1 MKRLYRIIFVLCLSI
16 CFLYIPVQAAAV
28 SLSEDEQWII
38 GLNQNMEY
46 ITETTYKEQ
55 NASNANNPYWTSLSG
70 GNRPNGSKYAK
81 FPLTEGNKLPVASA
95 WYGQDVYF
103 RQKGSMGK
111 GTVVHI
117 PDYYQLKEQYKYT
130 VQIFNAYSTDTTDS
144 FYAHYIQSISDKNG
158 YLQGLNSKVNIRVS
172 KTKYDVFNR
181 NADYMLTDA
190 EGNYIYDLVAVGAY
204 TDQEPDLSG
213 KAAWALQRYVKEGY
227 GFLIGHD
234 TMYGYGG
241 VNPDPNYVPDP
252 NSTRTPMYQLD
263 TNIDGHWNMNWLM
276 GINKLYTETSPYKAP
291 SMILNMGDWHDKST
305 LYGNVHRDS
314 VESKLRI
321 SAVSKGNPSTDV
333 NSRTPTNFPYQNYGN
348 GLAIGLGTDFPAG
361 VTHSNQQLAYGKV
374 WIDFDPATSSG
385 TLVTDRNEGLTGTN
399 NFYLTTNGNFGMMQ
413 IGHLRSNLNSTKID
427 ECRILANTI
436 MYLSQRKPCQVCRSQ
451 QANNRD
457 FHAVTRIHSVEELA
471 RIGDKNYWFTYPLDG
486 CYELTADITLPDNWK
501 PIENFSGHFNA
512 DGHTIN
518 ENRSAVFAQKDSLF
532 GGWNLGSD
540 PSKGVPS
547 IHSRTEKT
555 TGIARLNGHLNQL
568 FGTGSNTDYSRYK
581 VIVTGSDGKEYD
593 CITDREGKYVISN
606 LPCTATNIN
615 AKVFDQNG
623 NEVTEYGEI
632 YANIPKDTWNSNETY
647 QLKLRNT
654 TARAVPNQTVY
665 EDSDVTFVGGM
676 NGSTMPE
683 SITWQY
689 RSGAG
694 DSWKNVSSST
704 LIQSSVSAPEQ
715 VGGASPYI
723 ETRLTVRNVQLDWN
737 KVEFRA
743 VFHVNGKD
751 YNTFDVKTEGAAGL
765 LTVLERPYTFDPIQD
780 VSVWQGEQGQFVAKF
795 EYYRSLND
803 DLTVKWQ
810 FRGGEGVMWD
820 DVQGSN
826 IITGTTISNN
836 VTANGNPDTGY
847 TNTSVL
853 TVPSNMDYDKYQF
866 RAVIE
871 YPNKKRTFYSDINFY
886 DGYKGQLD
894 IKVKSILC
902 TKHPENIKA
911 ELTGNHAEGNYKYV
925 AEFEYTSKN
934 PNLDISWQ
942 WKPNAKSKYYDMSI
956 FDSSVVPNVANVTT
970 EPPVSIG
977 IDRYKVKTTL
987 TLTNPPKDLD
997 AGNNHYY
1004 FRAVAKDFQTVY
1016 SFSGDISFNYK
1027 IDIQPG
1033 NPAVK
1038 IINGMKVYTYPN
1050 LKVYAPNG
1058 IQNFRVHFANT
1069 NGAKSMTSEDGL
1081 ANLMDGYMGYQ
1092 YNGRTLSAEQ
1102 VQQYL
1107 RQVQINIADNSSIE
1121 VKWFISDTR
1130 LPDGFDPY
1138 SGKYF
1143 EYVGSEGV
1151 TWTTARDAANARYH
1165 DILQTSGRLATIHSQ
1180 SQQNMVQQLAQG
1192 RTAWIGATN
1201 DQRYNNW
1208 NNDYAWIDGS
1218 TIDYSQMNPPEDGV
1232 RYLRILPDGRWEAA
1246 LNINQI
1252 NVTATDL
1259 IDWWNGWKL
1268 DIGEFGYGL
1277 KNSNEVQEGD
1287 QAGIILKAPDS
1298 IGTNTYIYQDVPM
1311 VNGHTYWI
1319 YGAIGEYGDSN
1330 GNITLDTP
1338 FNSITSL
1345 YNHPGHS
1352 KSEVNNL
1359 FWNQKATGSQRFIA
1373 YTHGNGPNITGV
1385 YGQIYHLEVV
1395 DLTETFI
1402 NKGVDI
1408 PSIEW
1413 LQTNLGIFSGSKT
1426 FTLNSNQSNANG
1438 YMVEYVVDDSRLEH
1452 TEKTAGANDI
1462 LEGIG
1467 VQPPAPAPKEQDYR
1481 TDTDVIFSCNV
1492 TALSPINPD
1501 NPASVTFK
1509 VTAPNGNV
1517 SQLVFD
1523 KVCLP
1528 TGESERAWV
1537 KYHIPDVEGSIK
1549 VEIFSTENVYVDTSV
1564 IHGTVERIK
1573 PNDPPDPKFADQ
1585 SKGFSV
1591 PPLPDFKDSVQH
1603 VWKTYTAHNNNGT
1616 WEYLETEHKA
1626 GLNTILNI
1634 QPDERVKTAQ
1644 GRKMKSGYGFNAT
1657 VTAKHGSTAS
1667 ESIVAPQIAVS
1678 YFPEFRYTSY
1688 WRILERMQSNSKQSI
1703 FQFAVNP
1710 YSQVEHRVH
1719 FTPLWYPDN
1728 TDYTVWTMVRDMW
1741 TPVGELKQSC
1751 TDTLKIDGNVYD
1763 DWYIREVPK

>member
-1 MKRLYRIIFVLCLSI
+1 MKRLYGIIFVLCLSI
-16 CFLYIPVQAAAV
+16 YFLSISIQAATV
-28 SLSEDEQWII
+28 YLSEDEQWIV
-38 GLNQNMEY
+38 GVTHEMEY
-46 ITETTYKEQ
+46 ITETGYKQ
-55 NASNANNPYWTSLSG
+55 HHANNANNQYWTSLSG
-70 GNRPNGSKYAK
+70 GTRPDGTPYAGFSLVEK
-81 FPLTEGNKLPVASA
+81 NKLQVASA

-103 RQKGSMGK
+103 RQKGTTGK
-111 GTVVHI
+111 GTVIHI
-117 PDYYQLKEQYKYT
+117 PDYSQLKVQYKSNIQ
-130 VQIFNAYSTDTTDS
+130 VLNVYSPDTTDS

-190 EGNYIYDLVAVGAY
+190 EGNYIYDLVAVGVC

-241 VNPDPNYVPDP
+241 VNPDPDYVPDP

-305 LYGNVHRDS
+305 LYGNVQKDS
-314 VESKLRI
+314 VESKLRVR
-321 SAVSKGNPSTDV
+321 SVSKGNPSTDIDA
-333 NSRTPTNFPYQNYGN
+333 RTPTNFPYDSRQD
-348 GLAIGLGTDFPAG
+348 GTKLDVGVDFVAG
-361 VTHSNQQLAYGKV
+361 VTHSNQQLAYGKI
-374 WIDFDPATSSG
+374 WIDFDPATSNG

-413 IGHLRSNLNSTKID
+413 IGHLRSNLNSAKID

-518 ENRSAVFAQKDSLF
+518 ENASAVFAQNGSLF

-547 IHSRTEKT
+547 IHGRTEKT

-568 FGTGSNTDYSRYK
+568 FGTSSNTDYSRYK
-581 VIVTGSDGKEYD
+581 VIVTGSDGKKYD

-623 NEVTEYGEI
+623 KEVTEYGEI
-632 YANIPKDTWNSNETY
+632 YANIPKDTWNNNQTY

-654 TARAVPNQTVY
+654 DARAVPNQTVY

-704 LIQSSVSAPEQ
+704 LIQSSVSTPEQ

-723 ETRLTVRNVQLDWN
+723 ETRLTVHNVQLDWN

-743 VFHVNGKD
+743 VFRVNGKD

-780 VSVWQGEQGQFVAKF
+780 VSVWQGEQGQFIAKF

-810 FRGGEGVMWD
+810 FRGSEEVMWD

-826 IITGTTISNN
+826 IVTGTTVSNN
-836 VTANGNPDTGY
+836 VTANGKSDTGY
-847 TNTSVL
+847 INTSVL

-871 YPNKKRTFYSDINFY
+871 YPNKKRTFYSDSNFY

-902 TKHPENIKA
+902 TKHPDNIKA
-911 ELTGNHAEGNYKYV
+911 ELTGNHATGSYKYV

-934 PNLDISWQ
+934 PNIGIVWQ
-942 WKPNAKSKYYDMSI
+942 FKPNAKANYQDITTFPFQNIS
-956 FDSSVVPNVANVTT
+956 NVTT

-977 IDRYKVKTTL
+977 TDRYKVKTTL

-1004 FRAVAKDFQTVY
+1004 FRAAAKDFQTVY
-1016 SFSGDISFNYK
+1016 SLSGDISFNYK

-1033 NPAVK
+1033 KPAFK
-1038 IINGMKVYTYPN
+1038 IIDGQKIYSYPN

-1058 IQNFRVHFANT
+1058 IQHFRVNFTVPNELKWMAST
-1069 NGAKSMTSEDGL
+1069 DGL
-1081 ANLMDGYMGYQ
+1081 GAAIDGNKGFQ
-1092 YNGRTLSAEQ
+1092 YNGDTISAQRVE
-1102 VQQYL
+1102 QYL
-1107 RQVQINIADNSSIE
+1107 RQVQITVAENNNAE

-1143 EYVGSEGV
+1143 EYVDSWGC
-1151 TWTTARDAANARYH
+1151 TWTSARDAANARYH
-1165 DILQTSGRLATIHSQ
+1165 DVLQTNGRLATIHSQ
-1180 SQQNMVQQLAQG
+1180 SQQNMVQHLAGG
-1192 RTAWIGATN
+1192 RIAWLGGTN
-1201 DQRYNNW
+1201 DRRYNNW
-1208 NNDYAWIDGS
+1208 NDGYVWIDGS
-1218 TIDYSQMNPPEDGV
+1218 GLDYNLMNYPADGV
-1232 RYLRILPDGRWEAA
+1232 RYLRMLPDGRWEAA

-1252 NVTATDL
+1252 SVTATDK
-1259 IDWWNGWKL
+1259 ITWRTGWIQ
-1268 DIGEFGYGL
+1268 DIGQFGYGY
-1277 KNSNEVQEGD
+1277 NPDEVSEG
-1287 QAGIILKAPDS
+1287 AYCGILLYAPDS
-1298 IGTNTYIYQDVPM
+1298 VGTNTYIHQDVSLI
-1311 VNGHTYWI
+1311 NGHSYWV
-1319 YGAIGEYGDSN
+1319 YGTIGEYGDAN
-1330 GNITLDTP
+1330 GNITLQTP

-1352 KSEVNNL
+1352 KSEI
-1359 FWNQKATGSQRFIA
+1359 NQIFVYSGATGLQPFKA
-1373 YTHGNGPNITGV
+1373 YIYGNGPNITGV

-1395 DLTETFI
+1395 DLTETFT
-1402 NKGVDI
+1402 NNGVDI
-1408 PSIEW
+1408 PSVEW
-1413 LQTNLGIFSGSKT
+1413 LQTNLGIFNGSKT

-1452 TEKTAGANDI
+1452 TEKTAGASDI
-1462 LEGIG
+1462 LEGMG
-1467 VQPPAPAPKEQDYR
+1467 VQPPAPAPKQQDYR

-1492 TALSPINPD
+1492 TALAPINPD

-1517 SQLVFD
+1517 NHLVFD

-1537 KYHIPDVEGSIK
+1537 KYHIPNTEGNIK
-1549 VEIFSTENVYVDTSV
+1549 VEISNTQNVYVDTSV

-1585 SKGFSV
+1585 NKGFSV

-1603 VWKTYTAHNNNGT
+1603 IWKTYTAHNNNGT
-1616 WEYLETEHKA
+1616 WEYQQVEHKA

-1644 GRKMKSGYGFNAT
+1644 GKEMKSGYGFNAT

-1678 YFPEFRYTSY
+1678 YFPEFRYTGY
-1688 WRILERMQSNSKQSI
+1688 WRILERLQSNTKQSI

-1710 YSQVEHRVH
+1710 YSQVKHRVH

-1751 TDTLKIDGNVYD
+1751 TDTLKINGNVYD